1 MAQQKLQKTKAI
13 NIEKTLLGQWRG
25 MGTSIYYV
33 TLVLRYSA
41 YNRNTIISKYYVEF

>member
-41 YNRNTIISKYYVEF
+41 YNGLRYYVEF